1 MRSFTRVAATVTA
14 LTLSM
19 AGVLAAQAGGP
30 KIVYVNSQKII
41 AQAPGRADAEAQ
53 FQKEM
58 DQYKAQVQKMGDSL
72 QTMVA
77 DYQKA
82 EPTLTAAQKE
92 TRQKA
97 MRDLQSALQD
107 KNQQLS
113 QQAQQRQNEL
123 MAPIMEQ
130 VKKVLDDIRTEDG
143 YAMIITGD
151 PNLILSYDKNLDI
164 TDRVV
169 ARLRTVASTPT
180 PKTGAPVSA
189 PAGVTRKPRGSGE
202 HGRTKTAVRA
212 GSSSPPTLLPPR
224 LAAGS
229 WVTPALACVASRLS
243 TGRTPRS

>member
-1 MRSFTRVAATVTA
+1 MRSFLRIACAT
-14 LTLSM
+14 
-19 AGVLAAQAGGP
+19 LAVFTPLLGFSIGAQAQSSTTSQFR
-30 KIVYVNSQKII
+30 IAFVNTAILLDN
-41 AQAPGRADAEAQ
+41 APGRSQAESTYAR
-53 FQKEM
+53 ETRGYT
-58 DQYKAQVQKMGDSL
+58 DQLKKMNDSL
-72 QTMVA
+72 NTLFTA
-77 DYQKA
+77 YQKA

-97 MRDLQSALQD
+97 MRDLQTSLQD
-107 KNQQLS
+107 KQQQLS

-143 YAMIITGD
+143 YSMIITGD

-189 PAGVTRKPRGSGE
+189 PAGVTRKPR
-202 HGRTKTAVRA
+202 
-212 GSSSPPTLLPPR
+212 
-224 LAAGS
+224 
-229 WVTPALACVASRLS
+229 
-243 TGRTPRS
+243 

>member
-1 MRSFTRVAATVTA
+1 MRSFFRTACATLAV
-14 LTLSM
+14 LTPLLGFSNRAEAQQTQFKIAFVNM
-19 AGVLAAQAGGP
+19 AILLD
-30 KIVYVNSQKII
+30 N
-41 AQAPGRADAEAQ
+41 APGRTQAESTYAR
-53 FQKEM
+53 ETRSYS
-58 DQYKAQVQKMGDSL
+58 DQLKKMNDSL
-72 QTMVA
+72 NTLFTA
-77 DYQKA
+77 YQKA
-82 EPTLTAAQKE
+82 EPTLTATQKE

-97 MRDLQSALQD
+97 MRDLQGALQD
-107 KNQQLS
+107 KQQQLS

-189 PAGVTRKPRGSGE
+189 PAGVTRKPR
-202 HGRTKTAVRA
+202 
-212 GSSSPPTLLPPR
+212 
-224 LAAGS
+224 
-229 WVTPALACVASRLS
+229 
-243 TGRTPRS
+243 

>member
-1 MRSFTRVAATVTA
+1 MRSFLRTACATLAV
-14 LTLSM
+14 LTPLLGFSNR
-19 AGVLAAQAGGP
+19 AQAQQSQF
-30 KIVYVNSQKII
+30 KMAFVNMAILLDN
-41 AQAPGRADAEAQ
+41 APGRTQAESTYAR
-53 FQKEM
+53 ETRNYS
-58 DQYKAQVQKMGDSL
+58 DQLKRMNDSL
-72 QTMVA
+72 NTLFTS
-77 DYQKA
+77 YQKA

-97 MRDLQSALQD
+97 MRDLQGALQD
-107 KNQQLS
+107 KQQQLS

-189 PAGVTRKPRGSGE
+189 PAGVTRKPR
-202 HGRTKTAVRA
+202 
-212 GSSSPPTLLPPR
+212 
-224 LAAGS
+224 
-229 WVTPALACVASRLS
+229 
-243 TGRTPRS
+243 

>member
-1 MRSFTRVAATVTA
+1 MRSFLRTACATMAV
-14 LTLSM
+14 LTPLLGFSNQ
-19 AGVLAAQAGGP
+19 AQAQQSQFRMAF
-30 KIVYVNSQKII
+30 VNMAILLDN
-41 AQAPGRADAEAQ
+41 APGRTQAESTYAR
-53 FQKEM
+53 ETRSYS
-58 DQYKAQVQKMGDSL
+58 DQLKRMNDSL
-72 QTMVA
+72 NTLFTS
-77 DYQKA
+77 YQKA

-97 MRDLQSALQD
+97 MRDLQGALQD
-107 KNQQLS
+107 KQQQLS

-189 PAGVTRKPRGSGE
+189 PAGVTRKPR
-202 HGRTKTAVRA
+202 
-212 GSSSPPTLLPPR
+212 
-224 LAAGS
+224 
-229 WVTPALACVASRLS
+229 
-243 TGRTPRS
+243 